1 MLQGLQPVAWGRSLC
16 HVWITYGYGRSLECR
31 RVAASNMGLQVAI
44 DLWVHGVADHVV
56 LQAESAVHVVPQLA
70 TLAAWG

>member
-1 MLQGLQPVAWGRSLC
+1 M
-16 HVWITYGYGRSLECR
+16 R

-56 LQAESAVHVVPQLA
+56 LQAESAVPVVPQLA
-70 TLAAWG
+70 ALAAWG